1 MGDVQVDGVTVQ
13 VHKELKSLNC
23 LKDES
28 SLMSTF
34 IYMLDKGNKFQ
45 DSLDTRTHVKNYS
58 ASDLRLS
65 YRDRRIKF
73 CTQVKKMLRK
83 KHLFRHLKK
92 IIFLSIFLFGKKN
105 LPHKNPPMKNIL
117 VLELRFPACIFASQ
131 ISKRS
136 TKTVSFRLTELQ
148 ETNTSGSSCTAAK
161 QLPLCS
167 VIPQL
172 HCTVK

>member
-73 CTQVKKMLRK
+73 CTQVKKILRK
-83 KHLFRHLKK
+83 KHLFRNLKK
-92 IIFLSIFLFGKKN
+92 IIFL
-105 LPHKNPPMKNIL
+105 
-117 VLELRFPACIFASQ
+117 
-131 ISKRS
+131 
-136 TKTVSFRLTELQ
+136 
-148 ETNTSGSSCTAAK
+148 
-161 QLPLCS
+161 
-167 VIPQL
+167 
-172 HCTVK
+172 